1 MANVCVICDKCP
13 GFGNNVSHAHNKTRR
28 MFRPN
33 VHTVRFKIP
42 GSASIKR
49 GGVCTKCVK
58 AGKIE
63 KVI

>member
-1 MANVCVICDKCP
+1 MANICLICDKHP
-13 GFGNNVSHAHNKTRR
+13 TFGNNVSHAKNKTRR

-42 GSASIKR
+42 GSTSIKR
-49 GGVCTKCVK
+49 GSVCTKCVK

>member
-1 MANVCVICDKCP
+1 MANICLICDKSP
-13 GFGNNVSHAHNKTRR
+13 AFGNNVSHARNKTRR

-33 VHTVRFKIP
+33 VHTMRFKVT
-42 GSASIKR
+42 GSASVKR
-49 GGVCTKCVK
+49 GSVCTKCVK